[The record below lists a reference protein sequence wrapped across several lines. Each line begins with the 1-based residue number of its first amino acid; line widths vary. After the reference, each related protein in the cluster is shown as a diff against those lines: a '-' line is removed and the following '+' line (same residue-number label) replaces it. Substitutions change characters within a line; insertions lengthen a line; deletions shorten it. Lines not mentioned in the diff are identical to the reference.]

1 MSQIEKLLA
10 AHIEYEVSA
19 WKGEKL
25 KSNLQIEVES
35 LYDTIV
41 EINFNDLIDKNYIL
55 DSAKN
60 YLQSREIQ
68 KELENLA
75 QNLSESTYQT
85 IQNSKEPLTSLLT
98 KSIFEESMN
107 MGLSM
112 TELRK
117 DVVHNIINSPVYT
130 KMISS
135 VLYNAI
141 AEFIGGENSIAKN
154 VPVASSL
161 FKLGQDFLGNIP
173 GMQANIEKNVTAFI
187 QANLQNSLKQSE
199 KLLNQELDAKT
210 SKELTDEL
218 WNFISKKEVADLQ
231 HYANKNDIK
240 KILSIAK
247 SELEFIKASP
257 LLIQILEGHI
267 DVIQTQYKDKKIK
280 EILSLYKV
288 EKKDITDNLIKI
300 LTKYLS
306 LPEVQSHIQKRIT
319 ARLEGF
325 YASAEARNILK

>member
-1 MSQIEKLLA
+1 MSQLEKLLA
-10 AHIEYEVSA
+10 AHIEYELSS
-19 WKGEKL
+19 WKGDKL
-25 KSNLQIEVES
+25 KANLQNEIES
-35 LYDTIV
+35 LYDAIV
-41 EINFNDLIDKNYIL
+41 DIPLKEFVDKNYL
-55 DSAKN
+55 VESAKA
-60 YLQSREIQ
+60 YLQSRQIQ
-68 KELENLA
+68 KELEDISLKI
-75 QNLSESTYQT
+75 SESTYQT
-85 IQNSKEPLTSLLT
+85 IQNSKDPLTSLLT
-98 KSIFEESMN
+98 KNIFEDSMN

-141 AEFIGGENSIAKN
+141 AEFIGGENSITKN

-173 GMQANIEKNVTAFI
+173 GMQANIEKNVTSFI

-218 WNFISKKEVADLQ
+218 WNFISKKKVSDLQ
-231 HYANKNDIK
+231 HYANKKDIA
-240 KILSIAK
+240 KIISIAK
-247 SELEFIKASP
+247 SELEFIQTSP

-267 DVIQTQYKDKKIK
+267 DVIQNQYKDKKIS
-280 EILSLYKV
+280 EILALYKI
-288 EKKDITDNLIKI
+288 EKKDITENAVKI
-300 LTKYLS
+300 LEKYIS
-306 LPEVQSHIQKRIT
+306 IPEVQTHIQKRIT
-319 ARLEGF
+319 LRLEGF
-325 YASAEARNILK
+325 YKSNQAQKILD